1 MDATRG
7 RQRLN
12 FPSPVAAILGE
23 GGAMRF
29 AVPLAPA
36 IAMVLAALGGLMFLL
51 MPTAVLEDLV
61 VDSGIASLI
70 TAAQPPLGMTA
81 HFAIAFL
88 VALIVGSVSWFGL
101 FLLIGTRVVAIGR
114 HAREDG
120 VPILRRADAHPDAP
134 PRRPVFANRDLG
146 TPFLE
151 VTAESSLPMSVA
163 DAVAYAP
170 PVVEERDIPAD
181 LDTPLATYRSPLDP
195 PLPVPDQIVVHG
207 FLTNEGKKISKSSGD
222 AADPIE
228 YVDAL
233 GVDAVRHFL
242 LRHVRPFEDSD
253 FSRARLEAAYDA
265 DLAHGI
271 GNLTSRLTAL
281 CESAGASAIKVDEVQ
296 LSPPGYH
303 EALESFRF
311 DLALTTLWDEVARL
325 NRELGVLRP
334 WEDVKHGRFAEARAS
349 LEPLVTR
356 LDSVAYWL
364 SPFLPRAAERIR
376 GALAATPIRRAAPLF
391 PSRAQPEV
399 RASA

>member
-12 FPSPVAAILGE
+12 FPSPFAAILGE

-36 IAMVLAALGGLMFLL
+36 IAILLAALGGLMFLL
-51 MPTAVLEDLV
+51 MPSAVLEDLV
-61 VDSGIASLI
+61 VDSGIASLV

-88 VALIVGSVSWFGL
+88 VALVVGSVSWFGL
-101 FLLIGTRVVAIGR
+101 FLLIGTRAVAIGR
-114 HAREDG
+114 NAREDG

-195 PLPVPDQIVVHG
+195 PLPAPDPLPLGRIDEPVAAPTPIVAPRPVPEPVIAMDPRPVSVVPESPVVPPAEDPAPRFASHERIET
-207 FLTNEGKKISKSSGD
+207 FELTPMVRSSETSAPLPSATIHD
-222 AADPIE
+222 
-228 YVDAL
+228 
-233 GVDAVRHFL
+233 L
-242 LRHVRPFEDSD
+242 LD
-253 FSRARLEAAYDA
+253 RLERGVAKRKEAPA
-265 DLAHGI
+265 PEPEAPE
-271 GNLTSRLTAL
+271 A
-281 CESAGASAIKVDEVQ
+281 EVPVAGS
-296 LSPPGYH
+296 
-303 EALESFRF
+303 LEE
-311 DLALTTLWDEVARL
+311 T
-325 NRELGVLRP
+325 LGVLRQL
-334 WEDVKHGRFAEARAS
+334 AS
-349 LEPLVTR
+349 RV
-356 LDSVAYWL
+356 
-364 SPFLPRAAERIR
+364 
-376 GALAATPIRRAAPLF
+376 G
-391 PSRAQPEV
+391 
-399 RASA
+399 

>member
-61 VDSGIASLI
+61 VDSGIASLV

-101 FLLIGTRVVAIGR
+101 FLLIGTRAVAIGR
-114 HAREDG
+114 NAREDG

-151 VTAESSLPMSVA
+151 VTADTPPPMSAA
-163 DAVAYAP
+163 DALAYAP
-170 PVVEERDIPAD
+170 RVIEERPIPVD
-181 LDTPLATYRSPLDP
+181 LDTPLATYRGPLDP
-195 PLPVPDQIVVHG
+195 PLPAPDPLPIGRIDEPVAAPAPIIAPLPVPEPVVV
-207 FLTNEGKKISKSSGD
+207 
-222 AADPIE
+222 ADPGPIRVVPEWPVVVPPADDPAPRFASHERIE
-228 YVDAL
+228 TFEL
-233 GVDAVRHFL
+233 TPMVRSSETSAPLPSATIHDL
-242 LRHVRPFEDSD
+242 LD
-253 FSRARLEAAYDA
+253 RLERGVAKRKEVPAPEPEAPEAEIPAA
-265 DLAHGI
+265 G
-271 GNLTSRLTAL
+271 S
-281 CESAGASAIKVDEVQ
+281 
-296 LSPPGYH
+296 
-303 EALESFRF
+303 LEE
-311 DLALTTLWDEVARL
+311 T
-325 NRELGVLRP
+325 LGVLRQL
-334 WEDVKHGRFAEARAS
+334 AS
-349 LEPLVTR
+349 RV
-356 LDSVAYWL
+356 
-364 SPFLPRAAERIR
+364 
-376 GALAATPIRRAAPLF
+376 G
-391 PSRAQPEV
+391 
-399 RASA
+399 

>member
-151 VTAESSLPMSVA
+151 VTADTPPPMSAA
-163 DAVAYAP
+163 DAMAYAP
-170 PVVEERDIPAD
+170 RVIEERPIPVD

-195 PLPVPDQIVVHG
+195 PLPLPDPLPLGRVDEPVAAPVPITAPLPVPEPVVVAEPHPIRVVPEWPVVVPPADDPAPR
-207 FLTNEGKKISKSSGD
+207 FASHERIETFELTPMVRSSETSAPLPSATIHD
-222 AADPIE
+222 
-228 YVDAL
+228 
-233 GVDAVRHFL
+233 L
-242 LRHVRPFEDSD
+242 LD
-253 FSRARLEAAYDA
+253 RLERGVAKRKEVPAPEPEAPEAEIPAA
-265 DLAHGI
+265 G
-271 GNLTSRLTAL
+271 S
-281 CESAGASAIKVDEVQ
+281 
-296 LSPPGYH
+296 
-303 EALESFRF
+303 LEE
-311 DLALTTLWDEVARL
+311 T
-325 NRELGVLRP
+325 LGVLRQL
-334 WEDVKHGRFAEARAS
+334 AS
-349 LEPLVTR
+349 RV
-356 LDSVAYWL
+356 
-364 SPFLPRAAERIR
+364 
-376 GALAATPIRRAAPLF
+376 G
-391 PSRAQPEV
+391 
-399 RASA
+399 